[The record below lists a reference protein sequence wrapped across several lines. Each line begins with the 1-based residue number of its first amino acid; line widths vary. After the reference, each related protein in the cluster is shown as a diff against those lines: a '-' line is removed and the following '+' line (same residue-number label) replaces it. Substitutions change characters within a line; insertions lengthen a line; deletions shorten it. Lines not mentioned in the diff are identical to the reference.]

1 MITLLYA
8 GLCTLLVLILA
19 FRVIAR
25 RLKAKISI
33 GDGGDHE
40 LHRRVRVHANA
51 VEYLPLALILLGGME
66 LNGYPNA
73 VIHGFGATLLVSRLL
88 HAWGLSR
95 ISGASPGRFVGT
107 LLTLLLMIAMALFAI
122 AGFVAPYLANAAEAD
137 EAPLYEGT

>member
-8 GLCTLLVLILA
+8 GLCTLLVLVLA
-19 FRVIAR
+19 VRVIAM
-25 RLKAKISI
+25 RLRAKIGI

-40 LHRRVRVHANA
+40 MQRRVRAHANS

-73 VIHGFGATLLVSRLL
+73 VIHAFGATLLVSRLL

-95 ISGASPGRFVGT
+95 KSGASPGRFVGT
-107 LLTLLLMIAMALFAI
+107 LLTLLLMIAMSLFAI
-122 AGFVAPYLANAAEAD
+122 AGVVRKVGRGEAGAD
-137 EAPLYEGT
+137 EAPMYDGT

>member
-8 GLCTLLVLILA
+8 GLCTLLVLVLA
-19 FRVIAR
+19 IRVIAR
-25 RLKAKISI
+25 RLQAKIGI

-40 LHRRVRVHANA
+40 MQRRVRVHANS

-95 ISGASPGRFVGT
+95 KSGASPGRFIGT
-107 LLTLLLMIAMALFAI
+107 LLTLLLMVAMALFAI
-122 AGFVAPYLANAAEAD
+122 AGFAAPYLASDAEAD
-137 EAPLYEGT
+137 AASMYDGS

>member
-8 GLCTLLVLILA
+8 GLCALLVLFLA
-19 FRVIAR
+19 MRVISFRMKAR
-25 RLKAKISI
+25 IGI
-33 GDGGDHE
+33 GDGGDNE

-73 VIHGFGATLLVSRLL
+73 VIHAFGATLLVSRLL

-95 ISGASPGRFVGT
+95 KSGASPGRFLGT
-107 LLTLLLMIAMALFAI
+107 LLTLLLMIAMSLFAI
-122 AGFVAPYLANAAEAD
+122 AGFVQPYLDASAEAD
-137 EAPLYEGT
+137 EATQFEGG

>member
-8 GLCTLLVLILA
+8 GLCTLLVLVLA
-19 FRVIAR
+19 VRVIALR
-25 RLKAKISI
+25 MRAKIGI

-40 LHRRVRVHANA
+40 MQRRVRVHANS

-95 ISGASPGRFVGT
+95 KSGASPGRFVGT
-107 LLTLLLMIAMALFAI
+107 LLTLLLMVAMALFAI
-122 AGFVAPYLANAAEAD
+122 AGFAAPYFASDAGAD
-137 EAPLYEGT
+137 EAPMYDGN